1 MKPPKMIDNK
11 KNGTVAEELRQE
23 LTKDSKLSV
32 MTAYFTI
39 FAFAELKK
47 ELMKVDHIRLLFTDP
62 VFIKGEQEQTR
73 EYYLERNGGQAFSGN
88 VY

>member
-23 LTKDSKLSV
+23 ITKDSKLSV

-47 ELMKVDHIRLLFTDP
+47 ELMKVDRIRLLFTDP
-62 VFIKGEQEQTR
+62 GFIKGEQEQTR
-73 EYYLERNGGQAFSGN
+73 EY
-88 VY
+88 